1 MRDMINNLS
10 KYPRF
15 LVTVSLGIFFYLFEF
30 LKPLSKRPVTAV
42 ALLTLVGASFAFIF
56 FTLRAMLVIS
66 PA

>member
-15 LVTVSLGIFFYLFEF
+15 LVTVSLGIFFYLFEL

-42 ALLTLVGASFAFIF
+42 ALLTLVCASFAFMV